1 MSLTEAAGSSSAA
14 LADPLPH
21 LRAVARGLVGT
32 VFAGFATSAVR
43 HLLDS
48 DGVSRHQMFAVTIAS
63 AQTASPDEAAG

>member
-1 MSLTEAAGSSSAA
+1 MSRSAA
-14 LADPLPH
+14 LIYSLH
-21 LRAVARGLVGT
+21 LRAIARGLVGT

-63 AQTASPDEAAG
+63 PLTEPPDEAAG